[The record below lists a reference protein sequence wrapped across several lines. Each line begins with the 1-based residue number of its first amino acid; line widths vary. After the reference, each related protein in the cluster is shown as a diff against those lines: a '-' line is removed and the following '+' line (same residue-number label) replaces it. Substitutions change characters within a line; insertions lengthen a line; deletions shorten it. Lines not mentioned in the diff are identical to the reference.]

1 MSYAAV
7 RTDDGIEIR
16 DGDDVIAT
24 FNTWPPRDSDGLDT
38 LLEDANISTPQ
49 KSLFK
54 ILFGTVE
61 LHDERSGTEAE

>member
-7 RTDDGIEIR
+7 RTDDGVEIR

-24 FNTWPPRDSDGLDT
+24 FNSWPPREDGG
-38 LLEDANISTPQ
+38 LEQLFDDANISTPQ

-54 ILFGTVE
+54 ILFGTVK
-61 LHDERSGTEAE
+61 LHDERSGEVE